1 MNEVYLT
8 DLVVIP
14 AREALKK
21 QFNGE
26 KFIYVSDVHRLLSKK
41 VIVRKVEN
49 GLYEEIVTHRIFS
62 SLPVDMLANFAVS
75 NIAGYVIIPSELGSR
90 LDNSSFGYKII
101 KEYVTSHRSV
111 EYNKE
116 LNDFILN
123 ANNFNSNY
131 VNNGEKEKEE
141 CKKASMKLLSLENR
155 GK

>member
-14 AREALKK
+14 ARDVLKK

-41 VIVRKVEN
+41 VIVRKVED

-75 NIAGYVIIPSELGSR
+75 NITGYVIIPSELGSR

-101 KEYVTSHRSV
+101 KEYVTIHRSD

-123 ANNFNSNY
+123 ANNFNSYY

>member
-14 AREALKK
+14 AREVLKK

-26 KFIYVSDVHRLLSKK
+26 KFIYVSDIHRLLSKK

-101 KEYVTSHRSV
+101 KEYVTIHRSN

>member
-14 AREALKK
+14 ARDVLKK

-26 KFIYVSDVHRLLSKK
+26 KFIYVSDIHRLLSKK
-41 VIVRKVEN
+41 VIVRKVED

-75 NIAGYVIIPSELGSR
+75 NITGYVIIPSELGSR

-101 KEYVTSHRSV
+101 KEYVTIHRSD

>member
-1 MNEVYLT
+1 
-8 DLVVIP
+8 
-14 AREALKK
+14 
-21 QFNGE
+21 
-26 KFIYVSDVHRLLSKK
+26 
-41 VIVRKVEN
+41 
-49 GLYEEIVTHRIFS
+49 
-62 SLPVDMLANFAVS
+62 MLANFAGS

-101 KEYVTSHRSV
+101 KEYVTSHISV

-116 LNDFILN
+116 LTDFILN

-131 VNNGEKEKEE
+131 VNNGEKEKKE